1 MLSVEIF
8 EKPPAAPVPP
18 IEPELRV
25 GFVLSPD
32 FTLLPF
38 AGFIDALRH
47 AADVADFSRQIYC
60 RWTLLAPEIAPIRAS
75 CGLEVTPWEVYGDP
89 GGFDYIVVTG
99 GLLPAGLDHRPATF
113 DFLRRAAA
121 AKVPLVGL
129 CTGSFVLAQAGILD
143 GRRCSVHQRH
153 AQELVALFPEVV
165 PVTDETYVVDGDV
178 FTCMGGTAA
187 IDLAADLIAKHC
199 GKARAIKSLHSMV
212 VEHHRASHQV
222 PHRRYEHAASCGDPH
237 VERAVSLM
245 EENIDTPYP
254 IQILARKVGVTL
266 GGLDR
271 AFARRVGTA
280 PSRFWRRMRLDHAHW
295 LLCNTPRRITE
306 VALECGFYDS
316 THLSRTYKEV
326 FGETPRETR
335 KRNRLVQ
342 SLSGQMEVR

>member
-1 MLSVEIF
+1 M
-8 EKPPAAPVPP
+8 
-18 IEPELRV
+18 
-25 GFVLSPD
+25 
-32 FTLLPF
+32 PF

-60 RWTLLAPEIAPIRAS
+60 RWTLLAPDLAPIRAS

-89 GGFDYIVVTG
+89 GDFDYIVVTG
-99 GLLPAGLDHRPATF
+99 GLLPAGLNHPLATF
-113 DFLRRAAA
+113 DFLRRAVA
-121 AKVPLVGL
+121 AKVPVVGL
-129 CTGSFVLAQAGILD
+129 CTGSFVLAQAGLLD

-153 AQELVALFPEVV
+153 ALELVALFPEVV

-212 VEHHRASHQV
+212 VEHHRAAHQV

-254 IQILARKVGVTL
+254 IEVLARKVGLTL
-266 GGLDR
+266 GSLDR

-295 LLCNTPRRITE
+295 LL
-306 VALECGFYDS
+306 
-316 THLSRTYKEV
+316 
-326 FGETPRETR
+326 
-335 KRNRLVQ
+335 
-342 SLSGQMEVR
+342 